1 MIKIIPLYSQLC
13 CKMKYAFFLSLFFRI
28 SLSWGQSCE
37 FKLSGKISDDNG
49 QSLTGATV
57 SLAKEKRGA
66 VADEN
71 GFFEFN
77 QLCSGK
83 YLIEVR
89 FVGFK
94 TISSTVKLSANKV
107 WNVTL
112 QSDST
117 ALNEVVISEKH
128 IELAATSTYSSLSG
142 KALEETLGKS
152 LGESL
157 REIPGVNTIQT
168 GPAIFKPVIHGVH
181 SQRVLI
187 LNNGIRQEGQN
198 WGAEHA
204 PEVDQFIASN
214 IIVIKDAAAIKY
226 GADALGGVVLVN
238 PAKLPTEAGLGG
250 QVHVI
255 GASNNWSGVLSGF
268 LEGGLKKLKGFGWR
282 AQGTIKKAGDSR
294 AANYVLS
301 NTGFEEQNF
310 SIASS
315 YHTEKK
321 GIDVFYSH
329 FNTTIGILR
338 GTAVNTANDLA
349 NALEREPPQYTAPFT
364 YEIKQPRQSVQ
375 HDLLK
380 VNAHLA
386 EGKNEFRLQYGFQ
399 NNRRREFD
407 FRLGAALSDIP
418 ALGFQLQTHT
428 LDADW
433 ERSHSTRFQ
442 SCWGVN
448 ILYQS
453 NSKIDGTQTIPFI
466 PNFDHYT
473 AGIFAVE
480 KLTLNDWVVELGLRY
495 DFKKYDVIGFN
506 FQNRLYRSNIDFQN
520 FSGTFSAKR
529 KFGNFAS
536 LTTSI
541 SNAWRP
547 PNMAELYSQ
556 GTHQSAA
563 AIEYGLLLDEKTSE
577 VKEYAATNAGVEK
590 AFKWVL
596 GYKIEKQK
604 FSTEL
609 TGYVNYIFDF
619 IYLRPSG
626 VTEGLRGVFPYFR
639 YTQTDASFV
648 GFDLFSVYQLDRQV
662 SLTGKASL
670 LRTTDE
676 TQNDYLIFI
685 PSNRADM
692 GLRYDSKAIKK
703 FSWNAETKIRWV
715 GMQNRSPQVITPRE
729 IIEAQKQGIDIITQR
744 PGNFDFAIAPN
755 SYFLLSLG
763 IGASWKLEKS
773 KWDIRLSAD
782 NLTNEAYREY
792 TNRLRYFAD
801 DLGRNITLG
810 IHFSF

>member
-1 MIKIIPLYSQLC
+1 MKHIIIIL
-13 CKMKYAFFLSLFFRI
+13 LFFKCT
-28 SLSWGQSCE
+28 SLWGQPCE
-37 FKLSGKISDDNG
+37 YTFSGRVMDERG
-49 QSLTGATV
+49 EPLAGATV
-57 SLAKEKRGA
+57 SFGKGQRGEI
-66 VADEN
+66 ADEN
-71 GFFEFN
+71 GFFQFN
-77 QLCSGK
+77 KLCSGK
-83 YLIEVR
+83 YQIEVR

-94 TISSTVKLSANKV
+94 KISSSVKISANKV

-128 IELAATSTYSSLSG
+128 IDLAATSTYSSISG

-250 QVHVI
+250 QIHVI
-255 GASNNWSGVLSGF
+255 GATNNGSGVLSGY
-268 LEGGLKKLKGFGWR
+268 LEGGLKKLPGFGWR

-310 SIASS
+310 SIATA

-321 GIDVFYSH
+321 GIDIFYSH
-329 FNTTIGILR
+329 FNTSIGILR
-338 GTAVNTANDLA
+338 GTAVATAEDLA
-349 NALEREPPQYTAPFT
+349 NALEREPPQYTTAFT

-433 ERSHSTRFQ
+433 ELSHSAKFQ

-466 PNFDHYT
+466 PNFEHYT
-473 AGIFAVE
+473 AGVFAVE

-529 KFGNFAS
+529 KIRNSAS
-536 LTTSI
+536 LTTSL

-547 PNMAELYSQ
+547 PNMAELYSL

-577 VKEYAATNAGVEK
+577 VKEYAASGAKVEK
-590 AFKWVL
+590 AFKWVV

-604 FSTEL
+604 FTTEL
-609 TGYVNYIFDF
+609 TGYINYIFDF
-619 IYLRPSG
+619 IYLRPRG
-626 VTEGLRGVFPYFR
+626 VTEGLRGIFPYFR

-648 GFDLFSVYQLDRQV
+648 GLDLFSVYQLNRQLV
-662 SLTGKASL
+662 LTGKASL
-670 LRTTDE
+670 LRATDE

-685 PSNRADM
+685 PSNRADV
-692 GLRYDSKAIKK
+692 GLRYHSKPIKK

-715 GMQNRSPQVITPRE
+715 GMQNRAPQVITPRE
-729 IIEAQKQGIDIITQR
+729 IIEAQKQGIDIIAQR
-744 PGNFDFAIAPN
+744 PGNFDFAAAPN
-755 SYFLLSLG
+755 NYFLLSLG
-763 IGASWKLEKS
+763 LGATWKLEKS
-773 KWDIRLSAD
+773 KWDIRLSCD

-801 DLGRNITLG
+801 DVGRNITLG

>member
-1 MIKIIPLYSQLC
+1 MRYSLI
-13 CKMKYAFFLSLFFRI
+13 FFLFTPFTTAWS
-28 SLSWGQSCE
+28 QSCD
-37 FKLSGKISDDNG
+37 FILSGKVADEMG
-49 QSLTGATV
+49 QPLIGATILLV
-57 SLAKEKRGA
+57 KEKRGVIA
-66 VADEN
+66 NEN
-71 GFFEFN
+71 GFFEFDK
-77 QLCSGK
+77 LCNGK
-83 YLIEVR
+83 YQLEIR

-94 TISSTVKLSANKV
+94 TISSSVKLSANKV

-238 PAKLPTEAGLGG
+238 PAKLPIEAGLGG

-255 GASNNWSGVLSGF
+255 GATNNGSGVLSGF
-268 LEGGLKKLKGFGWR
+268 LEGGLKKLAGFGWR

-310 SIASS
+310 SIATA
-315 YHTEKK
+315 YHSEKK

-329 FNTTIGILR
+329 FNTSIGILR
-338 GTAVNTANDLA
+338 GTAVATAEDLA

-375 HDLLK
+375 HDLIK
-380 VNAHLA
+380 VNTHLA

-428 LDADW
+428 LDVDW
-433 ERSHSTRFQ
+433 ERSHSARFQ

-448 ILYQS
+448 ILYQN

-466 PNFDHYT
+466 PNFDHY
-473 AGIFAVE
+473 AGGLFAVE
-480 KLTLNDWVVELGLRY
+480 KVTLKKWTVELGLRY
-495 DFKKYDVIGFN
+495 DFKNYDVVGFN
-506 FQNRLYRSNIDFQN
+506 FQNRIYRSNIGFQN
-520 FSGTFSAKR
+520 FSGTLSAKR
-529 KFGNFAS
+529 KLGNFAS
-536 LTTSI
+536 LTASF

-547 PNMAELYSQ
+547 PNMAELYSL

-577 VKEYAATNAGVEK
+577 VKEYAASGAKVEK
-590 AFKWVL
+590 AFKWVV

-604 FSTEL
+604 FTTEL

-619 IYLRPSG
+619 IYLRPRG
-626 VTEGLRGVFPYFR
+626 VTEGLRGIFPYFR
-639 YTQTDASFV
+639 YTQTDASFI
-648 GFDLFSVYQLDRQV
+648 GFDLFSVYQLNRQLT
-662 SLTGKASL
+662 LTGKASL
-670 LRTTDE
+670 LRATDE

-685 PSNRADM
+685 PANRADV
-692 GLRYDSKAIKK
+692 GLRYESKPIKK

-715 GMQNRSPQVITPRE
+715 GLQNRAPQVITPRE
-729 IIEAQKQGIDIITQR
+729 IIEAQKQGIDIIAQR
-744 PGNFDFAIAPN
+744 PGNFDFAPAPS

-763 IGASWKLEKS
+763 LGASWKLEKS
-773 KWDIRLSAD
+773 KWDIRLSCD

-801 DLGRNITLG
+801 DVGRNITLG
-810 IHFSF
+810 IHFNF

>member
-1 MIKIIPLYSQLC
+1 MRFSLVLCLLIKLTFS
-13 CKMKYAFFLSLFFRI
+13 S
-28 SLSWGQSCE
+28 GQSCQ
-37 FKLSGKISDDNG
+37 FTLSGRVSDENG
-49 QSLTGATV
+49 KPLAGATI
-57 SLAKEKRGA
+57 LLNEKTGE

-71 GFFEFN
+71 GFF
-77 QLCSGK
+77 QLEKLCNGK
-83 YLIEVR
+83 YQIEVR

-94 TISSTVKLSANKV
+94 TISSSVKLTGNKI
-107 WNVTL
+107 WNATL
-112 QSDST
+112 VSDST
-117 ALNEVVISEKH
+117 TLNEIVISEKH
-128 IELAATSTYSSLSG
+128 SEVAVTSTYSSLSG

-238 PAKLPTEAGLGG
+238 PAKLPTEAGVGG
-250 QVHVI
+250 QIHVI
-255 GASNNWSGVLSGF
+255 GASNNGSGVLSGF
-268 LEGGLKKLKGFGWR
+268 LEGGLKKWPGFGWR

-294 AANYVLS
+294 AASYVLS

-310 SIASS
+310 SISTG
-315 YHTEKK
+315 YHSEKK
-321 GIDVFYSH
+321 GIDIFYSH
-329 FNTTIGILR
+329 FNTSIGILR
-338 GTAVNTANDLA
+338 GTAVETAKDLA
-349 NALEREPPQYTAPFT
+349 DAMERQIPQYTTAFT
-364 YEIKQPRQSVQ
+364 YEIKAPRQSVQ

-380 VNAHLA
+380 VNAHLTD
-386 EGKNEFRLQYGFQ
+386 GKNEFRLQYGFQ

-407 FRLGAALSDIP
+407 FRSGAALTKIP

-433 ERSHSTRFQ
+433 ERSHSTKFQ

-466 PNFDHYT
+466 PNFDHYA
-473 AGIFAVE
+473 AGVFAVE
-480 KLTLNDWVVELGLRY
+480 KLTLQDWIVELGLRY
-495 DFKKYDVIGFN
+495 DFKKYDVVGFN

-529 KFGNFAS
+529 KLGNFSS

-547 PNMAELYSQ
+547 PNMAELYSL

-577 VKEYAATNAGVEK
+577 VKEYAATNARAEK
-590 AFKWVL
+590 AFKWVV

-619 IYLRPSG
+619 IYLRPRG
-626 VTEGLRGVFPYFR
+626 VTQGLRGIFPYFR

-648 GFDLFSVYQLDRQV
+648 GFDLFSVYQLNRQV
-662 SLTGKASL
+662 TLTGKASL
-670 LRTTDE
+670 LRATDE

-685 PSNRADM
+685 PSNRADV
-692 GLRYDSKAIKK
+692 GLRYESKPIKK
-703 FSWNAETKIRWV
+703 LNWNVETKIRWV
-715 GMQNRSPQVITPRE
+715 GMQNQSPQVITPRE
-729 IIEAQKQGIDIITQR
+729 IIEAQEQGIDIIAGR
-744 PGNFDFAIAPN
+744 PGNFDFAAPPN
-755 SYFLLSLG
+755 SYLLLSIG
-763 IGASWKLEKS
+763 IGASWKFEKS
-773 KWDIRLSAD
+773 KWDVRLSAD

-801 DLGRNITLG
+801 DVGRNFTLG